1 MWTNMLILNGAINQ
15 KDNEEINEEN
25 FFKLLED
32 NGYEFEGGVGNIER
46 SKMIEAIY
54 TISGAIND
62 KGIESMV
69 ATLKSHYGDMNDESI
84 VEFLECNT
92 GTGIFQKVFLDNL
105 HDNQLIELFNRY
117 SNTNW
122 QISDEFEGLLGEE
135 VVKKFTAWRENVK

>member
-1 MWTNMLILNGAINQ
+1 MWTNMLILNGTINQ
-15 KDNEEINEEN
+15 KDNKEINEED

-54 TISGAIND
+54 AISEAVND
-62 KGIESMV
+62 KELENMV
-69 ATLKSHYGDMNDESI
+69 TTLKNHYGDMDDESI
-84 VEFLECNT
+84 IEFLECNT

-105 HDNQLIELFNRY
+105 YDDQLIELFNGY

-135 VVKKFTAWRENVK
+135 VAKKFRRAKVK